1 MGGSLTGVT
10 TREVLE
16 MLSELARLTTLEE
29 GSPQSFKVRAYDN
42 ARGAIEG
49 EGVDVTALSK
59 SELTAIKGVGG
70 STADKILEFVSTGRV
85 EKLERLREEYPP
97 PFLELTRIPG
107 LGPKTLTLIR
117 SELGVE
123 SLEDLKAAIAAE
135 RLRDLPGLG
144 KTSEEKIARAIE
156 RLGLHGKDRRTPI
169 VEALPL
175 ARRLAAELAELEGVT
190 AAAYCGSLR
199 RFADTIGDVDIV
211 VATTRPQPVM
221 DRVAGHRL
229 ATEVVGHGD
238 TKTSILTRSGL
249 QVDVRAVTPEQFG
262 SAILYFTGSKA
273 HNIALRQR
281 AIDRGWLLNEY
292 GLLDQDEVIASRR
305 EEDVYAALDLPWIP
319 PPLREGTGEIEAAAR
334 GEIPRLVE
342 LEDIRGDLHYHT
354 NRSGDG
360 RSSLEEMVKA
370 AVERGYEYVA
380 ITDHGEDLAING
392 STRQEML
399 DHRDRIR
406 DLEQQQGIRLLF
418 GCELNI
424 GPDGSLDYDADF
436 RRQFDYCVAS
446 VHSHFDLDAE
456 SQTVRLLTALADPS
470 VDVVGHL
477 TGRYVGRR
485 PGIELDLDAVLE
497 GLATTGVALE
507 VNGALDRLDATADV
521 IRRAVRGGVDLTI
534 STDSHHVTELV
545 RMEYG
550 VEWARRGWAPLA
562 AVVNT
567 RRSDDLEAWLSRRR

>member
-1 MGGSLTGVT
+1 VT

-16 MLSELARLTTLEE
+16 MLAELSRLTTLEE
-29 GSPQSFKVRAYDN
+29 GSPQSFKVRAYEN
-42 ARGAIEG
+42 ARGALEG
-49 EGVDVTALSK
+49 AGVDVTEMSK

-70 STADKILEFVSTGRV
+70 STADKILEFVATGRV
-85 EKLERLREEYPP
+85 DKLERLREKYPP
-97 PFLELTRIPG
+97 AFLELTRIPG
-107 LGPKTLTLIR
+107 LGPKTLTMIR
-117 SELGVE
+117 GELGVE
-123 SLEDLKAAIAAE
+123 NLEDLKAALAAE
-135 RLRDLPGLG
+135 RLRELPGLG

-169 VEALPL
+169 VDVLPL
-175 ARRLAAELAELEGVT
+175 ARSLTDELSGLEGVT
-190 AAAYCGSLR
+190 AAQYCGSLR
-199 RFADTIGDVDIV
+199 RFSDTIGDVDIV
-211 VATTRPQPVM
+211 VATTAPAPVM
-221 DRVAGHRL
+221 DHLTGHRL
-229 ATEVVGHGD
+229 ATEIVGHGE

-292 GLLDQDEVIASRR
+292 GLLDDERVVASAT

-319 PPLREGTGEIEAAAR
+319 PPLREGTGELEAAGR
-334 GEIPRLVE
+334 GELPDLIE
-342 LEDIRGDLHYHT
+342 LDDIRGDLHYHT
-354 NRSGDG
+354 TRSGDG
-360 RSSLEEMVKA
+360 RSTLEEMVKA

-392 STRQEML
+392 STREEML
-399 DHRDRIR
+399 AHRDRIR
-406 DLEQQQGIRLLF
+406 EMEQQYGIRLLF

-436 RRQFDYCVAS
+436 RRNFEFCVAS

-456 SQTVRLLTALADPS
+456 AQTVRILTAMGDPS
-470 VDVVGHL
+470 VDAIGHL
-477 TGRYVGRR
+477 TGRYIGRR
-485 PGIELDLDAVLE
+485 PGIELNVDAVLE

-521 IRRAVRGGVDLTI
+521 VRRAVRERVDLAI
-534 STDSHHVTELV
+534 STDSHHVSELR

-550 VEWARRGWAPLA
+550 VEWARRGWAPKK
-562 AVVNT
+562 AVVNA
-567 RRSDDLEAWLSRRR
+567 RYLADFEDWVSRRR